1 MIVPIILSG
10 GCGTRLWPL
19 SRELYPKQL
28 LPLVNDATLLQE
40 TQLRLNGLQNLAEP
54 LVVCNESHRFMV
66 AEQLRQAGCPAGAIM
81 LEPVGR
87 NTAPAVAV
95 AALQALGAGDDPV
108 LLVLP
113 ADHVIVDAET
123 FRGAVVVGAELA
135 EAGKLVTFG
144 IVPTKAETGYGYI
157 RADRAC
163 QLLSVSCHLC
173 EDQNRYSSPVICHL
187 CEEQNRH
194 SSPVACYLEKAKDQ
208 GSSTNDPTAQAV
220 ATNDQGLRTKDVTA
234 FQVAEFVEK
243 PDLVTAETYLASGD
257 YYWNSGMF
265 MFRASRYLEE
275 LEKFAPEMLT
285 CCRDALEKAQRDLDF
300 VRLDAGAF
308 AACPNDSIDYAVME
322 KTADAVVIPLDAGW
336 SDVGSWSALW
346 EVGQSDVAGNVV
358 RGDVLTHDSRNCY
371 LHSTGRMVAAVGLED
386 HVVVETADAVLVAPR
401 ERAQDVKAI
410 VEQLKAQGRGEA
422 LLHRRVNRPWGSYE
436 TIDHC
441 ERFQVK
447 RITVNPGASLSLQL
461 HHHRAE
467 HWIVVKGTARI
478 THGDDTVVLSENQS
492 TYIPLGVKH
501 RLENPGLIPLEL
513 IEVQSGAYL
522 GEDDIVRF
530 DDKYGR

>member
-1 MIVPIILSG
+1 MIIPIILSG
-10 GCGTRLWPL
+10 GCGSRLWPL
-19 SRELYPKQL
+19 SRDHYPKQF
-28 LPLVNDATLLQE
+28 LPLIHETTMLQE

-66 AEQLRQAGCPAGAIM
+66 AEQLRQAGCPAAAIM

-87 NTAPAVAV
+87 NTAPAAAVAV
-95 AALQALGAGDDPV
+95 LQAQKAGDDPV

-123 FRGAVVVGAELA
+123 FRGAVVEGAKLA

-144 IVPTKAETGYGYI
+144 IVPDKAETGYGYI
-157 RADRAC
+157 KAGA
-163 QLLSVSCHLC
+163 LLAGRGMRDAEC
-173 EDQNRYSSPVICHL
+173 ENLDSGCASDFRVT
-187 CEEQNRH
+187 R
-194 SSPVACYLEKAKDQ
+194 
-208 GSSTNDPTAQAV
+208 TAS
-220 ATNDQGLRTKDVTA
+220 RVTDTA
-234 FQVAEFVEK
+234 YEVETFVEK
-243 PDLVTAETYLASGD
+243 PDAATAEEYLASGD

-275 LEKFAPEMLT
+275 LEKFAPEMLA
-285 CCRDALEKAQRDLDF
+285 CCREALDKAQRDLDF

-308 AACPNDSIDYAVME
+308 GACPKDSIDYAVME
-322 KTADAVVIPLDAGW
+322 KTADAAVISLDAGW

-346 EVGQSDVAGNVV
+346 EVGQADGAGNVM

-371 LHSTGRMVAAVGLED
+371 LHSSGRMVAAVGLED
-386 HVVVETADAVLVAPR
+386 HVVVETADAVLVAR
-401 ERAQDVKAI
+401 RDRTQDVKAI
-410 VEQLKAQGRGEA
+410 VEQLKQQGRGEA

-436 TIDHC
+436 SIDHS

-478 THGDDTVVLSENQS
+478 TRGDETLVLSENQS
-492 TYIPLGVKH
+492 TYIPLGVQH